1 MFLYNLSSQIPFDL
15 HAKFELPTK
24 LRSGS
29 KVPGGGAKDYIA
41 EQRLYGV
48 ESNFSDQLKPKP
60 S

>member
-15 HAKFELPTK
+15 HAKFELPTQ

-41 EQRLYGV
+41 E
-48 ESNFSDQLKPKP
+48 PKIIWC
-60 S
+60 